1 MKRVAIYMR
10 VSTDKQAQEGESIAA
25 QRDALTKY
33 VKDHGHI
40 LVGEYLDDGISGT
53 KNDRDELQRMLAD
66 VQAGK
71 IDLILTTKMDRLHRS
86 LRNFLNMQDIL
97 DKCHCDWLA
106 IWEPMYDSSTPQ
118 GRMIINTMMNLAQF
132 EAEQTG
138 QRIRQVFAYK
148 QSCGEIVSG
157 NHPWGFRIEN
167 KHIVPDE
174 NAELAKAIFEK
185 YAACGNLRETT
196 RFAHTVGYTADV
208 VSVKRMLKNKKYIGQ
223 FRGNPAYCPP
233 IVNMDLF
240 EDVQRKLSMN
250 VRSSQKRTYLF
261 TGLLVCAECGSRM
274 SSCRK
279 ENYLRYRCQKHYC
292 RAVKLCSN
300 GKDIGETVLERYL
313 LSNLIPMLTEYIA
326 KQEEQE
332 KPKDNTKRIKA
343 LEKKLDR
350 LKDLYLNEMLTMEEL
365 KAEREKILTEIAS
378 LQTVAK
384 HDLTAHKALLEMNVE
399 EYYSTLTSEQK
410 RGFWRSIIDHI
421 TFDKNRN
428 ITVYF
433 L

>member
-10 VSTDKQAQEGESIAA
+10 VSTDKQAQEGDSIAA

-33 VKDHGHI
+33 VKDHGYI
-40 LVGEYLDDGISGT
+40 LTGEYLDDGISGT
-53 KNDRDELQRMLAD
+53 KNDRDELQRMLSD

-86 LRNFLNMQDIL
+86 LRNFLNMQDLL
-97 DKCHCDWLA
+97 DRCHCDWLA

-148 QSCGEIVSG
+148 KSSGEVLSGSVPLGFSIVDKRLVPNEHADKILSVFEYYANTGKMFETCRYLADLGFPRTPQTVKHLLSNTRYCGT
-157 NHPWGFRIEN
+157 
-167 KHIVPDE
+167 IVPED
-174 NAELAKAIFEK
+174 IF
-185 YAACGNLRETT
+185 
-196 RFAHTVGYTADV
+196 D
-208 VSVKRMLKNKKYIGQ
+208 
-223 FRGNPAYCPP
+223 
-233 IVNMDLF
+233 
-240 EDVQRKLSMN
+240 DVQRKLSMN
-250 VRSSQKRTYLF
+250 VKASQKHTYLF
-261 TGLLVCAECGSRM
+261 SGLVCCAECGKKFSGIPHM
-274 SSCRK
+274 K
-279 ENYLRYRCQKHYC
+279 KYAYRCKYYYDRVQK
-292 RAVKLCSN
+292 KCSN
-300 GKDIGETVLERYL
+300 SKMLYEHILERYL
-313 LSNLIPMLTEYIA
+313 LQNLIPMLTDYIA

-332 KPKDNTKRIKA
+332 KPKDNTKRIKS

-350 LKDLYLNEMLTMEEL
+350 LKDLYLNDLITMDEL

-384 HDLTAHKALLEMNVE
+384 RDLSAHKAILEMDVE
-399 EYYSTLTSEQK
+399 NYYASLTEEQK

-421 TFDKNRN
+421 TFDKDRR

>member
-10 VSTDKQAQEGESIAA
+10 VSTDKQAQEGDSIAA

-33 VKDHGHI
+33 VKDHGYI

-53 KNDRDELQRMLAD
+53 KNDRDELQRMLSD
-66 VQAGK
+66 VQTGK

-97 DKCHCDWLA
+97 DRCHCDWLA

-148 QSCGEIVSG
+148 RTQGECLNG
-157 NHPWGFRIEN
+157 NPPYGFRIEN
-167 KHIVPDE
+167 KHLVPDPE
-174 NAELAKAIFEK
+174 TADKAKAIFEY
-185 YAACGNLRETT
+185 YAEHGNLR
-196 RFAHTVGYTADV
+196 ATVDYGCSIGVMIGTNGI
-208 VSVKRMLKNKKYIGQ
+208 KRILKNQKYIALIGK
-223 FRGNPAYCPP
+223 P
-233 IVNMDLF
+233 LF
-240 EDVQRKLSMN
+240 DDVQRLLSRN
-250 VRSSQKRTYLF
+250 VKHNTHRTYIF
-261 TGLLVCAECGSRM
+261 TGLIVCGECG
-274 SSCRK
+274 CRFGGLFRGDTSL
-279 ENYLRYRCQKHYC
+279 YYRCTRHFK
-292 RAVKLCSN
+292 KSN
-300 GKDIGETVLERYL
+300 LKEPCLNQRSISETVLERYL
-313 LSNLIPMLTEYIA
+313 LQNLIPMLEDYIA

-332 KPKDNTKRIKA
+332 NPKDNSKRIKS

-350 LKDLYLNEMLTMEEL
+350 LKDLYLNEMITMEEL
-365 KAEREKILTEIAS
+365 KAEHEKILTEIAS

-384 HDLTAHKALLEMNVE
+384 RDLSAHKAILEMNLNN
-399 EYYSTLTSEQK
+399 YYASLTNEQK

>member
-1 MKRVAIYMR
+1 MKKVAIYMR
-10 VSTDKQAQEGESIAA
+10 VSTDKQAQEGDSIAA

-33 VKDHGHI
+33 VKDHGHV

-53 KNDRDELQRMLAD
+53 KHDRDELQRMLSD

-86 LRNFLNMQDIL
+86 LRNFLNMQDLL
-97 DKCHCDWLA
+97 DRCHCDWLA

-148 QSCGEIVSG
+148 RTQGECLNG
-157 NHPWGFRIEN
+157 NPPYGFRIEN
-167 KHIVPDE
+167 KHLVPDPE
-174 NAELAKAIFEK
+174 TADKAKAIFDR
-185 YAACGNLRETT
+185 YAATGNLYKT
-196 RFAHTVGYTADV
+196 RDYAASVGHVRSRNTLK
-208 VSVKRMLKNKKYIGQ
+208 SML
-223 FRGNPAYCPP
+223 RNPAY
-233 IVNMDLF
+233 VALVGKDTF
-240 EDVQRKLSMN
+240 DTVQRYMPVN
-250 VRSSQKRTYLF
+250 VKCSAKRTYIFSGLIVCGNCGARM
-261 TGLLVCAECGSRM
+261 TGFVRKQSLL
-274 SSCRK
+274 
-279 ENYLRYRCQKHYC
+279 YRCPKHYTSLPSC
-292 RAVKLCSN
+292 DNQRSIAQ
-300 GKDIGETVLERYL
+300 GTLEKYL
-313 LSNLIPMLTEYIA
+313 LQNLIPMLEDYIA

-332 KPKDNTKRIKA
+332 KPKDNTKRIKT

-350 LKDLYLNEMLTMEEL
+350 LKDLYLNEMITMEEL

-378 LQTVAK
+378 LQIVPK
-384 HDLTAHKALLEMNVE
+384 RDLSAHKAILEMDVE
-399 EYYSTLTSEQK
+399 NYYASLTEEQK

-421 TFDKNRN
+421 TFDKDRQ